1 MPTRPWSAFLLLVL
15 GCTKLASPEAST
27 EARSQTPPAQTV
39 TVPPAPEPPRNVVVD
54 TLSVPGDQPVFALR
68 GGRQGGAVGVML
80 HGWCSHGMG
89 FLQAFQWAAADVGQ
103 FLALQGDHH
112 CGSGPM
118 RGWGNDVVVLD
129 RRIDAALRAYLGEE
143 PPAELVLVG
152 SSQGVERA
160 VDLARRF
167 PRKYRWLILGSG
179 PHAIPATGL
188 GQLAGAYFFV
198 GQHEGRGPMQASRD
212 AWVRAGLRA
221 ELKVIPGG
229 GHADFHGQG
238 DPLMKA
244 AFSFLL
250 PPS

>member
-1 MPTRPWSAFLLLVL
+1 M
-15 GCTKLASPEAST
+15 
-27 EARSQTPPAQTV
+27 
-39 TVPPAPEPPRNVVVD
+39 
-54 TLSVPGDQPVFALR
+54 FALR

-89 FLQAFQWAAADVGQ
+89 FLQAFQCAAADVGQ

-129 RRIDAALRAYLGEE
+129 RRIDAALRTYLGEE

-167 PRKYRWLILGSG
+167 PRKYRWLILASG

-198 GQHEGRGPMQASRD
+198 GQHEGRGPMQASRE